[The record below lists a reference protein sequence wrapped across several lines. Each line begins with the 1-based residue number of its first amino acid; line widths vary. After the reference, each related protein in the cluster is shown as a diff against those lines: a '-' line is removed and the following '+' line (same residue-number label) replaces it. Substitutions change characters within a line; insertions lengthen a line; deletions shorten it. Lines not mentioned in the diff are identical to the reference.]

1 MSDLG
6 DDDVPIIS
14 LLRATHIIIVQHDD
28 VDQFTQIVC
37 LALPGHHH
45 ITPSSIPSHPIH
57 PLTKQTTRPSCN
69 KNRTIIS
76 ADDDDDDDDVSGAE
90 WS

>member
-14 LLRATHIIIVQHDD
+14 LLRATHIIIIQHDD

-45 ITPSSIPSHPIH
+45 SQFHPIH

-69 KNRTIIS
+69 QNRTIIS